1 MPFKNDGGKGIKTE
15 TVPWDNNALI
25 LLEGAHAFWPLAEE
39 GLAYVQSL
47 SSMIPAA
54 VLSPKEGDRVL
65 DMCAAPGSKTTQMA
79 EMMKNNGTIDA
90 WDLYPH
96 KISLIKIM
104 QRNWGFLSSMQ
115 EPGIQENLSLL
126 SLGDTIRFFWMLP
139 VPAWAFF
146 PINRKSAGTGRKR
159 T

>member
-1 MPFKNDGGKGIKTE
+1 
-15 TVPWDNNALI
+15 
-25 LLEGAHAFWPLAEE
+25 
-39 GLAYVQSL
+39 
-47 SSMIPAA
+47 MIPAA
-54 VLSPKEGDRVL
+54 ILSPKEGDRVL

-96 KISLIKIM
+96 KISLIKNNAKKLGISIIM
-104 QRNWGFLSSMQ
+104 QEL
-115 EPGIQENLSLL
+115 GIQENLSLL

>member
-1 MPFKNDGGKGIKTE
+1 
-15 TVPWDNNALI
+15 
-25 LLEGAHAFWPLAEE
+25 
-39 GLAYVQSL
+39 
-47 SSMIPAA
+47 MIPAA

-90 WDLYPH
+90 WDLYSH
-96 KISLIKIM
+96 KISLIK
-104 QRNWGFLSSMQ
+104 NNAKKL
-115 EPGIQENLSLL
+115 GIQENLSLL
-126 SLGDTIRFFWMLP
+126 SLGDTIRCFWMLP